1 LHNRLF
7 ALWLG
12 GAVSAVAAIASGPAT
27 AQSEPSF
34 AGKTITLTIGYAPG
48 SGNDI
53 LSRLVSRHLGKH
65 IPGQPKVVA
74 QNMPGAGSFKAANYL
89 YSVAPKDGTVLGYI
103 AQTAAT
109 EELLGSPAVQF
120 KTAKFSWIGRVSSYD
135 IVSVFWHTS
144 KVKTIADAQQ
154 IEASIGATGVGSTV
168 YIYPNVMNRVLG
180 TKFKII
186 SGYEGTAQS
195 GLAME
200 RGEVEGMSTGW
211 FAVKSTKKD
220 WLENNKIS
228 ILVQFMAD
236 RHPDL
241 PNVPTIVELGRTPD
255 EKQLFRLFANEGD
268 IGKAILAPPGVPAST
283 LATLRRAF
291 DAMVQ
296 DPEYIADA
304 DKLQVERDP
313 MTGEKLQKMI
323 EAVAETPPAII
334 EHAKALL
341 K

>member
-1 LHNRLF
+1 VTLQNKVVVLS
-7 ALWLG
+7 LV
-12 GAVSAVAAIASGPAT
+12 GAAVVAAPGAAT
-27 AQSEPSF
+27 AQSGGQSF
-34 AGKTITLTIGYAPG
+34 AGKTISLTIGYAPG

-53 LSRLVSRHLGKH
+53 LGRLVSRHLGKH
-65 IPGQPKVVA
+65 IPGKPNVVA
-74 QNMPGAGSFKAANYL
+74 QNMPGAGSYKAANYL

-120 KTAKFSWIGRVSSYD
+120 KSARFSWVGRISSYT

-144 KVKTIADAQQ
+144 KVKTVADAQKY
-154 IEASIGATGVGSTV
+154 EASIGATGVGSTV

-195 GLAME
+195 ALAME

-220 WLENNKIS
+220 WLDNNKIS
-228 ILVQFMAD
+228 TLVQFMGE

-241 PNVPTIVELGRTPD
+241 PNVPTIVELGRSDD

-268 IGKAILAPPGVPAST
+268 IGKAILAPPDLPPAT

-291 DAMVQ
+291 DAMAQ

-323 EAVAETPPAII
+323 AAVAETPAAVI
-334 EHAKALL
+334 ERAKSLL